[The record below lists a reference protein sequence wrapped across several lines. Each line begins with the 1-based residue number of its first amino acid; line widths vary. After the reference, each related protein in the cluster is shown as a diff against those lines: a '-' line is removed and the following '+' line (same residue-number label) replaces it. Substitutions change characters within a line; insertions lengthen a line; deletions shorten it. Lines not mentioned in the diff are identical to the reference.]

1 MDERIK
7 LIEQTFKEIFN
18 STPEVT
24 VKSPGR
30 VDLLGIH
37 TDYNDGF
44 VLPIAVNLDV
54 IACGSKTNDDIV
66 TIHSINKGASSS
78 FNINNITEAQTE
90 KWSNYNRG
98 VIKYLLEAGFK
109 LGGANIVLESNL
121 PIGSG
126 LSSSAALENA
136 TGVMFQ
142 ELYNFDCSGT
152 QMALIGQK
160 AENLFVG
167 VNTGIMDQF
176 VSRNGLKDHALFLDC
191 RTLEY
196 QQLPLDC
203 SIYKVVVCDTRK
215 RRGLVDSEYDSRRK
229 QCEEAVAA
237 FKQIYPN
244 IKALRDVTL
253 DMYNK
258 HKGLLTEK
266 QQMRA
271 LHVISENERGLESV
285 TALQNKDF
293 IRFGQ
298 LMNESHNSAR
308 DLYEV
313 SCDEL
318 EAMVEVTRN
327 APGAISGRLAGAGFG
342 GCTVSL
348 VEASKVDAFID
359 YTKENYFQKTGLE
372 PQLWACSA
380 ENGARKIN

>member
-7 LIEQTFKEIFN
+7 LIEQTFKNIFN
-18 STPEVT
+18 STPEVI

-44 VLPIAVNLDV
+44 VLPIAVNLNV
-54 IACGSKTNDDIV
+54 IACGSKTNNDIV
-66 TIHSINKGASSS
+66 TIHSINKGVSSS

-160 AENLFVG
+160 AENMFVG

-229 QCEEAVAA
+229 QCEEAVTA

-253 DMYNK
+253 DMYNQ

-348 VEASKVDAFID
+348 VEASKVNDFID